1 MSGEILWYAS
11 RSTGVVAQVLL
22 TAVLVL
28 GLLTA
33 GRVAGTFTRA
43 TMARLHRS
51 LTLAVLVFTAVHIVT
66 AIVDGYVDLSP
77 ADAFLPFGA
86 GFDPFWIA
94 LGAVAVDL
102 LLAIGVTSALRS
114 RLPHKLWRIVHLAA
128 YALWPIAMLHGWG
141 TSGGDASSVWML
153 TVNLVCVASV
163 LAALTFRLTH
173 RDDDGRARRTANA
186 KPPRTD
192 HNGWVGAQ
200 S

>member
-1 MSGEILWYAS
+1 
-11 RSTGVVAQVLL
+11 VL
-22 TAVLVL
+22 
-28 GLLTA
+28 
-33 GRVAGTFTRA
+33 RVAGTLAGLLLA
-43 TMARLHRS
+43 TLLAHWAMGDAWLRLLLLAALCVGFRLTVTVHYGIGVALLTGLVVVLLSFEGMA
-51 LTLAVLVFTAVHIVT
+51 
-66 AIVDGYVDLSP
+66 P
-77 ADAFLPFGA
+77 ADAIHARVVATLA
-86 GFDPFWIA
+86 G
-94 LGAVAVDL
+94 
-102 LLAIGVTSALRS
+102 SALA
-114 RLPHKLWRIVHLAA
+114 LAA